1 MNPTHRAVIS
11 VTVCFASAAGISNAH
26 AAGFQLFEQSVSGL
40 GNSFASTAAAEDAST
55 VYWNPAGMSFLKDQN
70 NFISAGVQV
79 LKPSAKFSNNGSTT
93 SSGTALRGG
102 NGGDI
107 GEATPLPNLY
117 YAHRFNNGLGIGV
130 GLSSHFGLKTEYDE
144 DWVGRYQAI
153 KSELRTISI
162 NPSISY
168 GFGDRFAIGGGVDIM
183 KADAELTNKIN
194 FGAAIPVNAA
204 VPALGTFSQQA
215 DGRAKISG
223 DDVAYGFTL
232 AAMFK
237 LGEATKIGL
246 TYHSKI
252 DVKIDADASFN
263 APAIT
268 SAVLPVGPG
277 GALVTVPL
285 SAAQQAQITGAFNS
299 RFQNQGASAEVTL
312 PEYVSLAAHS
322 QIDEKWAVM
331 GDITW
336 TRWSR
341 FDELRI
347 KFKGG
352 TLGDSVTQENWDDTF
367 KVAVGVTY
375 KPIEKL
381 ALRCGVAYDQQAADD
396 KFLTPRIPDSSRTW
410 VSFGIGY
417 HFTPQA
423 SIDVG
428 YAHIFVDNTS
438 INRTSEE
445 SVPQLRT
452 NVNGSYKSSVDILA
466 AQFNYNF

>member
-11 VTVCFASAAGISNAH
+11 VTVCFASAAWISNAH
-26 AAGFQLFEQSVSGL
+26 SAGFQLFEQSVSGL
-40 GNSFASTAAAEDAST
+40 GTSFASTAAAEDAST

-70 NFISAGVQV
+70 NFISAGVQI

-93 SSGTALRGG
+93 SSGAALRGG

-168 GFGDRFAIGGGVDIM
+168 GFGDRFAIGGGIDIM

-232 AAMFK
+232 GAMFK
-237 LGEATKIGL
+237 LGEATKISL

-285 SAAQQAQITGAFNS
+285 SAAQQAQITGAFNA

-352 TLGDSVTQENWDDTF
+352 ALGDSVTQENWDDTF

-381 ALRCGVAYDQQAADD
+381 ALRFGVAYDQQAADD

-452 NVNGSYKSSVDILA
+452 TVNGSYKSSVDILA

>member
-1 MNPTHRAVIS
+1 MNHTPRAVIS
-11 VTVCFASAAGISNAH
+11 MTICIASAGWISNAD

-40 GNSFASTAAAEDAST
+40 GTSFASTAAAEDAST

-70 NFISAGVQV
+70 NFISAGVQI
-79 LKPSAKFSNNGSTT
+79 LKPSAKFSNDGSTT
-93 SSGTALRGG
+93 ASGTALRGG

-107 GEATPLPNLY
+107 GAATPLPNLY
-117 YAHRFNNGLGIGV
+117 YAHRFSSGLGIGV
-130 GLSSHFGLKTEYDE
+130 GLSSHFGLATEYDD

-153 KSELRTISI
+153 KSELKTISI

-168 GFGDRFAIGGGVDIM
+168 GFADWFAIGGGVDIM

-194 FGAAIPVNAA
+194 FGAAIPINPAA
-204 VPALGTFSQQA
+204 PALGTFSQQA

-223 DDVAYGFTL
+223 DDLAYGYTV
-232 AAMFK
+232 AAMFR
-237 LGEATKIGL
+237 LGEATKLGL

-252 DVKIDADASFN
+252 DVKIDGDASFN

-285 SAAQQAQITGAFNS
+285 SPAQQAQITGAFNS

-312 PEYVSLAAHS
+312 PEYVSLAAHT
-322 QIDEKWAVM
+322 QIDEKWALM
-331 GDITW
+331 GDVTW

-341 FDELRI
+341 FKELRV

-352 TLGDSVTQENWDDTF
+352 TLGDSVTEENWDDTY
-367 KVAVGVTY
+367 KVAFGVTY

-381 ALRCGVAYDQQAADD
+381 ALRFGAAYDQQAADD

-410 VSFGIGY
+410 LSFGIGY
-417 HFTPQA
+417 HFTPNA

-428 YAHIFVDNTS
+428 YAHIFVSKTS
-438 INRTSEE
+438 INRLSEE
-445 SVPQLRT
+445 SVPQIRT
-452 NVNGSYKSSVDILA
+452 TVKGNYKSSVDILA

>member
-1 MNPTHRAVIS
+1 MNPKYRAAIS
-11 VTVCFASAAGISNAH
+11 VTACLASAGWISSAD

-40 GNSFASTAAAEDAST
+40 GTSFASTAAAEDAST
-55 VYWNPAGMSFLKDQN
+55 VYWNPAGMSFLKDQS
-70 NFISAGVQV
+70 NFISGGVQI
-79 LKPSAKFSNNGSTT
+79 LKPSAKFSNDGSTT
-93 SSGTALRGG
+93 SSGAALTGG

-107 GEATPLPNLY
+107 GATTPLPNLY

-130 GLSSHFGLKTEYDE
+130 GLSSHFGLKTEYD
-144 DWVGRYQAI
+144 DGWVGRYQAI
-153 KSELRTISI
+153 TSDLKTISI
-162 NPSISY
+162 NPSVSY
-168 GFGDRFAIGGGVDIM
+168 GFGDWFAIGGGVDIV

-194 FGAAIPVNAA
+194 FGAAIPVNPAA
-204 VPALGTFSQQA
+204 PALGTFSQQA
-215 DGRAKISG
+215 DGRVKISG

-232 AAMFK
+232 AAMFR
-237 LGEATKIGL
+237 LGEATKLGL

-252 DVKIDADASFN
+252 DVKIDGDASFN

-277 GALVTVPL
+277 GALVSVPL
-285 SAAQQAQITGAFNS
+285 SPAQQAQITGAFNS

-322 QIDEKWAVM
+322 QIDEQWAVM
-331 GDITW
+331 GDVTW

-341 FDELRI
+341 FNELRV

-352 TLGDSVTQENWDDTF
+352 TLGDSVTEENWEDTY
-367 KVAVGVTY
+367 KIALGVTY
-375 KPIEKL
+375 KPVDKL
-381 ALRCGVAYDQQAADD
+381 TLRMGVAYDQQAADQ

-410 VSFGIGY
+410 LSFGIGY
-417 HFTPQA
+417 RFTPHT

-428 YAHIFVDNTS
+428 YAHIFVAKTS
-438 INRTSEE
+438 INLTSEE

-452 NVNGSYKSSVDILA
+452 TVNGSYKSSVDILA

>member
-11 VTVCFASAAGISNAH
+11 VTVCFASAAWISNAH

-40 GNSFASTAAAEDAST
+40 GTSFASTAAAEDAST
-55 VYWNPAGMSFLKDQN
+55 VYWNPAGMSFLKNQN
-70 NFISAGVQV
+70 NFISAGVQI
-79 LKPSAKFSNNGSTT
+79 LKPTAKFSNNGSTT
-93 SSGTALRGG
+93 GSGTALRGG

-130 GLSSHFGLKTEYDE
+130 GVSSHFGLKTEYDE

-153 KSELRTISI
+153 KSELRTVTI

-168 GFGDRFAIGGGVDIM
+168 GFGDRFAIGGGIDIL

-194 FGAAIPVNAA
+194 FGAVVPVNAA
-204 VPALGTFSQQA
+204 APALGTFSQQA

-223 DDVAYGFTL
+223 DDLAYGFTL
-232 AAMFK
+232 GGMLK
-237 LGEATKIGL
+237 LGEATKLSL
-246 TYHSKI
+246 TYHSKV
-252 DVKIDADASFN
+252 DVKVDGDASFS
-263 APAIT
+263 APSIT
-268 SAVLPVGPG
+268 SATLPVGPG
-277 GALVTVPL
+277 GSLVTVPL
-285 SAAQQAQITGAFNS
+285 SPAQQAQITGAFNAN
-299 RFQNQGASAEVTL
+299 FQNQGVNAEVTL
-312 PEYVSLAAHS
+312 PEYVSFAAHS

-341 FDELRI
+341 FKELRV
-347 KFKGG
+347 KFKNG

-381 ALRCGVAYDQQAADD
+381 ALRFGVAYDQQAADD

-410 VSFGIGY
+410 VSFGLGY

-438 INRTSEE
+438 INRLSEE

-452 NVNGSYKSSVDILA
+452 TVNGSYKSNVDILA